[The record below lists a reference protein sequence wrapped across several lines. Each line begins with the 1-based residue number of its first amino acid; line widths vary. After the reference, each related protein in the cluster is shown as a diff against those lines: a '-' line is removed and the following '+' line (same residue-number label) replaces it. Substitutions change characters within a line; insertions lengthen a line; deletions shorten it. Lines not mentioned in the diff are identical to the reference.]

1 MAVRRT
7 ILVSGRVQ
15 GVGFR
20 ASCFREAR
28 RLGVV
33 GWVRNL
39 PNRSVEVIAEGELEQ
54 VEALIAWCKVGPSF
68 SKVESVHV
76 DEEHPQGE
84 RSFEIKL

>member
-68 SKVESVHV
+68 SKVESVQV